1 MILLGNKVDLNHMQA
16 VKSDKHFKFASSHNI
31 KAYYCSAKTGDQVSS
46 IFFRITAE
54 LAGVTVSK
62 AEMEMVQK
70 HVMAEI
76 INHNEPPDK
85 KILVD
90 ESEKAA
96 SVKAAA
102 RQGVQSQKT
111 CLFF

>member
-1 MILLGNKVDLNHMQA
+1 
-16 VKSDKHFKFASSHNI
+16 
-31 KAYYCSAKTGDQVSS
+31 
-46 IFFRITAE
+46 
-54 LAGVTVSK
+54 
-62 AEMEMVQK
+62 
-70 HVMAEI
+70 MAEI

-102 RQGVQSQKT
+102 SQGV
-111 CLFF
+111 

>member
-16 VKSDKHFKFASSHNI
+16 VKSDKHFKFANSRNI

-62 AEMEMVQK
+62 AELEMVQK

-96 SVKAAA
+96 AAASAKAASS
-102 RQGVQSQKT
+102 QGVQP
-111 CLFF
+111 